1 MRRLIPL
8 AVLFI
13 FLVPAGAVA
22 DLPDEHPEWFGYTAP
37 LETQEALRLSSL
49 VERAW
54 VGPEVGDSY
63 TAALLTAL
71 RPETQ
76 VTILARGGED
86 QVALYEWL
94 DDEGLAPAELSWLDV
109 EALDTPYAGE
119 WGPMVLTVGE
129 SAAAALMDG
138 RYYSLRPADDAVPGR
153 ISDAAG
159 APLHR
164 IPLFVSRAH
173 LQATPDGLCLAGPEI
188 YNMNIGHSAAEID
201 YALRTYA
208 GCVAVVAVPA
218 PADELKKKP
227 MDLYLRVTGVK
238 ASAGDGGAWG
248 VFLGDTSGW
257 SLSLQQGL
265 DEIRDI
271 LDAVDA
277 EKALVVV
284 GVPWPETVD
293 GAIRSYL
300 PFVRMDGAVVVPT
313 YMGVPTA
320 EEAMKVVLQAE
331 LGPVEIRDLPSDLAA
346 QFERWPSR
354 LVAGGT
360 AAAWADLDAP
370 EQLCPSG
377 DPADCGQ
384 CLPECE
390 TPTAIC
396 RDGPDGPGV
405 DACVLGPDGC
415 LDEDYTPCPEG
426 QICTEGACED
436 PPTTCDTLPAGGICQ
451 GNTVVRCIAGQ
462 VVEVDC
468 LQDSKLCGYDEDGI
482 AACFSPCAPGCETP
496 GETTCGEAAA
506 ALLTC
511 EVGPEGCPEWVES
524 LCPAGWICSDG
535 ACIEGSL
542 DVVEGDAGTADG
554 GTAGDLTGDTPS
566 VNAGYGGSG
575 GCKGCVIGSRPEESL
590 ASALLVLLAML
601 ACGLYKR
608 RSLP

>member
-1 MRRLIPL
+1 MRRLITL

-13 FLVPAGAVA
+13 CLAPAGAEA
-22 DLPDEHPEWFGYTAP
+22 DLPDEHPEWYGYTAP
-37 LETQEALRLSSL
+37 FETQETLRLSSL

-54 VGPEVGDSY
+54 VAPEAGDY
-63 TAALLTAL
+63 YAAALLAAL
-71 RPETQ
+71 RPEAQ

-86 QVALYEWL
+86 QLALYEWL
-94 DDEGLAPAELSWLDV
+94 EDEDLHPAELNWLDV

-119 WGPMVLTVGE
+119 WGPTVLFVGE
-129 SAAAALMDG
+129 SATSALLDG
-138 RYYSLRPADDAVPGR
+138 RYYSLRAADDAVPGR
-153 ISDAAG
+153 ISDAAA

-164 IPLFVSRAH
+164 IPLFLSSAFF
-173 LQATPDGLCLAGPEI
+173 QATPDGLCLAGPEI
-188 YNMNIGHSAAEID
+188 YNMNIGHGAAEID
-201 YALRTYA
+201 FALRTYA
-208 GCVAVVAVPA
+208 GCVAVVAVPT
-218 PADELKKKP
+218 PANDLKKKP
-227 MDLYLRVTGVK
+227 MDLYLRLTGEK
-238 ASAGDGGAWG
+238 ASAGDGTAWG
-248 VFLGDTSGW
+248 VFLGETSGW

-265 DEIRDI
+265 DDIRDI
-271 LDAVDA
+271 LNAVSGDEA
-277 EKALVVV
+277 FIVVEI
-284 GVPWPETVD
+284 PWPETAD

-300 PFVRMDGAVVVPT
+300 PYVRIDGAVIVPT

-320 EEAMKVVLQAE
+320 EETMTATLLAE
-331 LGPVEIRDLPSDLAA
+331 LGPVEIRGVPSDLAA
-346 QFERWPSR
+346 QLERWPSR

-360 AAAWADLDAP
+360 AAAWADLEAP

-384 CLPECE
+384 CLHECGVLSA
-390 TPTAIC
+390 TC
-396 RDGPDGPGV
+396 HDGPDGPGI
-405 DACVLGPDGC
+405 DACIEGADGC
-415 LDEDYTPCPEG
+415 FDKDYSPCPDG

-468 LQDSKLCGYDEDGI
+468 LQDSKLCAYEEDGT
-482 AACFSPCAPGCETP
+482 AACFFPCGPGCETT

-506 ALLTC
+506 AVLTC

-524 LCPAGWICSDG
+524 LCPAGQICLDG

-542 DVVEGDAGTADG
+542 DVQQGDADTGDG
-554 GTAGDLTGDTPS
+554 GPAGDWSSDATS

-575 GCKGCVIGSRPEESL
+575 GCTGCVISTRPEKSL
-590 ASALLVLLAML
+590 ASALLVLLAL
-601 ACGLYKR
+601 FGCLYKR